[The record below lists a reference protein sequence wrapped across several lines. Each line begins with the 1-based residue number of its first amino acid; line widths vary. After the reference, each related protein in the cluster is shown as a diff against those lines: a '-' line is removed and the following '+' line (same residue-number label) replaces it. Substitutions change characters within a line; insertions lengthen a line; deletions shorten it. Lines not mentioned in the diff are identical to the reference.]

1 MMTAA
6 TTPQTSGAHTERD
19 AARMGYH
26 VTSEKG
32 FTLIE
37 FMITA
42 AIMAAVLGGTIALA
56 SQVQRSYTTDLDDVV
71 VEQEVRFALDWIT
84 RVLRSAGSNPY
95 DLETSQCPSV
105 GTVFQ
110 AVDVDPNANGAVDD
124 IRIKADITGAAG
136 APDSLLGG
144 TGGACDQEGE
154 DVIIAYDDD
163 AMTITIEDQ
172 NTDGAPRTMTEPLI
186 TDLEFVYYNSSHTV
200 LCGDP
205 CADPDNID
213 PDLVTYVKVRVTGQS
228 EAYNLHLGDRP
239 ETTLESE
246 VRIRTR

>member
-1 MMTAA
+1 MMTP
-6 TTPQTSGAHTERD
+6 TTRPQSTRAQTQRDSAGAR
-19 AARMGYH
+19 YH
-26 VTSEKG
+26 VRGEKG

-56 SQVQRSYTTDLDDVV
+56 SQVQRSYSTDLDDVV

-95 DLETSQCPSV
+95 GIETSQCPTV

-110 AVDVDPNANGAVDD
+110 TVDVDPDANGEVDD
-124 IRIKADITGAAG
+124 IRIKADITGAGG
-136 APDSLLGG
+136 APDNLLGG
-144 TGGACDQEGE
+144 SGGACDQEGE
-154 DVIIAYDDD
+154 DVIIAYDAD

-172 NTDGAPRTMTEPLI
+172 NTDASPRAMTEPLI
-186 TDLEFVYYNSSHTV
+186 TDLEFVYYNSSHAV

-213 PDLVTYVKVRVTGQS
+213 PDLVSYVRVRVTGQS
-228 EAYNLHLGDRP
+228 EAYNLNLGDRP